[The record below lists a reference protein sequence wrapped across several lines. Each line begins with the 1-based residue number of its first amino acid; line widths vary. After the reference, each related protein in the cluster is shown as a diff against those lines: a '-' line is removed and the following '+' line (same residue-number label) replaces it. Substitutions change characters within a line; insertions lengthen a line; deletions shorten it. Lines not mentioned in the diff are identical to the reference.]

1 LIREEMKM
9 AVIEVE
15 NLVKTYGDTKA
26 VDGISF
32 AVEQGEIFG
41 IVGPNGA
48 GKTTTV
54 EIIEGLRRADSGI
67 VKVLGLEV
75 ERDIDKIKERMG
87 IQLQTTAL
95 YPNLTVWEMLDLFG
109 SFFPEMLSKEMI
121 IEQLNLAE
129 KRNAL
134 SKNLSGGQLQR
145 LSLALALINDPD
157 IIFLDEPTTGLDPQA
172 RRSMWGIIEKL
183 KEEGK
188 TVLLTTHY
196 MEEAEKL
203 CDRVAVMDYGHIL
216 DLDEPEDMIKR
227 YFKES
232 AIQFEINREIEME
245 RFQEL
250 PFVNQVF
257 LEDKIVTLYS
267 SKTEDTLAAL
277 MNMLSTDNLQLSDIH
292 IRRAS
297 LEDVFLKLTGRRIRD

>member
-1 LIREEMKM
+1 M